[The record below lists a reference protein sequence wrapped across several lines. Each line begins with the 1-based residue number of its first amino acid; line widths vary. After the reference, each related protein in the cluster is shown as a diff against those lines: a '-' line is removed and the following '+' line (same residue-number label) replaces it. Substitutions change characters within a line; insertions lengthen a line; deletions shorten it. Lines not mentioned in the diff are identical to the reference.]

1 MQVLLVSGGVT
12 LPPNQRVC
20 HFSAGTDTNP
30 IFLYNKQFYHNPS
43 PEAPPD
49 LLTFD
54 AGPGESRRKYIKYIH
69 SAYGSVD
76 QTNDPTKCKVHS

>member
-1 MQVLLVSGGVT
+1 MWCTGFCSVSVLQEHITKVHKIPVDMQVLLVSGGVT

-54 AGPGESRRKYIKYIH
+54 AGPGEL
-69 SAYGSVD
+69 
-76 QTNDPTKCKVHS
+76 